1 MESKSLGES
10 VSSLHESRILF
21 VSQESSADV
30 VREALGTGARGYV
43 VKTDAGSELLE
54 AVNAV
59 LRGEQFVG
67 RRFSGHDFVGAS
79 HAASIPRPA
88 TR

>member
-1 MESKSLGES
+1 VL
-10 VSSLHESRILF
+10 
-21 VSQESSADV
+21 
-30 VREALGTGARGYV
+30 EALHTGASGYV
-43 VKTDAGSELLE
+43 VKTDAGHELLE

-67 RRFSGHDFVGAS
+67 KRFAGHDFVGAS
-79 HAASIPRPA
+79 